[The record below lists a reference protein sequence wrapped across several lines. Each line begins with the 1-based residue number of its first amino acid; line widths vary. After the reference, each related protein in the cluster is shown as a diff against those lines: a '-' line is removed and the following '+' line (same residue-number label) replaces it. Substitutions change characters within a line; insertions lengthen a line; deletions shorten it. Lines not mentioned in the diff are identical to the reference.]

1 MQFCLL
7 GDAVHTFRNSKSYKE
22 IDGISFLVVIF
33 FLLTFALK
41 VFTDGPYLRGEI
53 PSSIAYLK
61 YGTAFFACFF
71 GFCLALKNG
80 GRVFKQEFCNLL
92 AILVLFLL
100 VSSIQQALSQRV
112 SAMVFVELIKLAMPM
127 ALSYCVLNSLDEKTL
142 YKCLEVVL
150 VLSLIAYIVDLSHE
164 GVSIFSIVNSDFSK
178 SESPTEHSGLSDI
191 ALVLS
196 FYFLFF
202 NQNKW
207 PTVLSVV
214 LCLLTFKRLAM
225 ATVLVAAFI
234 ACVFP
239 QIKYKKISNKILL
252 LSKIASFIAVAWWF
266 WMLLPAQEH
275 LFIEFFKETPFNFTS
290 GRSGIMR
297 WLLNSNFISFG
308 FGSANAVVKPLF
320 GVPFEMDFIKI
331 AIELTPVALICF
343 IWFFWNITRNS
354 FWSFLIVAFYVANMI
369 TSDCLNSN
377 FAFTLAYIVIGTV
390 NVNCC
395 LAHCASKSNYA
406 RGINEGLQHG

>member
-1 MQFCLL
+1 
-7 GDAVHTFRNSKSYKE
+7 
-22 IDGISFLVVIF
+22 
-33 FLLTFALK
+33 
-41 VFTDGPYLRGEI
+41 
-53 PSSIAYLK
+53 
-61 YGTAFFACFF
+61 
-71 GFCLALKNG
+71 
-80 GRVFKQEFCNLL
+80 
-92 AILVLFLL
+92 
-100 VSSIQQALSQRV
+100 
-112 SAMVFVELIKLAMPM
+112 
-127 ALSYCVLNSLDEKTL
+127 
-142 YKCLEVVL
+142 
-150 VLSLIAYIVDLSHE
+150 
-164 GVSIFSIVNSDFSK
+164 
-178 SESPTEHSGLSDI
+178 
-191 ALVLS
+191 
-196 FYFLFF
+196 
-202 NQNKW
+202 
-207 PTVLSVV
+207 
-214 LCLLTFKRLAM
+214 M

>member
-1 MQFCLL
+1 MI
-7 GDAVHTFRNSKSYKE
+7 TFRNSKSYKE

-92 AILVLFLL
+92 TILVIFLL
-100 VSSIQQALSQRV
+100 VSSIQQALSQIV
-112 SAMVFVELIKLAMPM
+112 SAMVFVELIKLAMPI

-142 YKCLEVVL
+142 YKCLEIVL
-150 VLSLIAYIVDLSHE
+150 VLSFIAYIVDLSHE

-178 SESPTEHSGLSDI
+178 SESPTEHAGLSDI

-225 ATVLVAAFI
+225 ATVLIAAII
-234 ACVFP
+234 AFVFP
-239 QIKYKKISNKILL
+239 QIKFKKISNKILL
-252 LSKIASFIAVAWWF
+252 LSKIVTLISVAWWF
-266 WMLLPAQEH
+266 WMLLPPQERM
-275 LFIEFFKETPFNFTS
+275 FIDIFKETPFNFTS

-320 GVPFEMDFIKI
+320 GAPFEMDFIKI
-331 AIELTPVALICF
+331 AIELTPIALICF
-343 IWFFWNITRNS
+343 IWFFWNITRNN

-390 NVNCC
+390 NYC
-395 LAHCASKSNYA
+395 LANCVNKLNYVI
-406 RGINEGLQHG
+406 GINEGPQHG